1 MADPSF
7 QKILLKFLKNN
18 MTTNFRSNITPTW
31 CPGCHNFLVFAALQK
46 NLTDLSINPNTL
58 VINYDIG
65 CAANMADFL
74 NTYGAHT
81 LHGRSIAVAMGEKLT
96 NPKLTV
102 IVIGG
107 DGGIYGEGF
116 NHLFSAARYNLD
128 ITVLVA
134 NNQLYSLTT
143 GQTSP
148 TTPKG
153 SKTKS
158 TPLGAPS
165 FALNP
170 VKVLQSVNPE
180 IDVKSIDSTQPQ
192 ELISAIKS
200 AITNPEFSLID
211 IRQVCVTFGKQLRS

>member
-1 MADPSF
+1 MI
-7 QKILLKFLKNN
+7 QNLK
-18 MTTNFRSNITPTW
+18 SNITPTF
-31 CPGCHNFLVFAALQK
+31 CPGCNNFVLYAAIQQVITQLQIPKKDVVLVF
-46 NLTDLSINPNTL
+46 
-58 VINYDIG
+58 DIG
-65 CAANMADFL
+65 CIGNMADFFS
-74 NTYGAHT
+74 TYGIHS
-81 LHGRSIAVAMGEKLT
+81 LHGRSIATAMGVKMA

-102 IVIGG
+102 IAIGG

-148 TTPKG
+148 TTPQG

-170 VKVLQSVNPE
+170 VKVLQSVNPK
-180 IDVKSIDSTQPQ
+180 IDVKSVDGTKLPEIT
-192 ELISAIKS
+192 SAIKS
-200 AITNPEFSLID
+200 AINNPEFSLID
-211 IRQVCVTFGKQLRS
+211 IRQTCVTFGKQLKS